1 MATEPNG
8 AINLGTGTDTM
19 DIEQTSASEDK
30 PVALPPGK
38 NPHAP
43 RSWAMLIVVTVIV
56 SLVSSVGSVFTYD
69 RFFAQKVVTA
79 NISKFVIDQRELYF
93 QGKIDKQQYIN
104 SLTSFITLLKS
115 QPKNRVIILEDVVA
129 ANAEK
134 LEPR

>member
-8 AINLGTGTDTM
+8 ATNLGTGTDTVN
-19 DIEQTSASEDK
+19 IERTSASEDE

-38 NPHAP
+38 NLHVP
-43 RSWAMLIVVTVIV
+43 RSWAMVIVVATIV
-56 SLVSSVGSVFTYD
+56 SLGSSLGSLFTYD
-69 RFFAQKVVTA
+69 RFFAQKIVTA

-104 SLTSFITLLKS
+104 SLTNFITLLKS

-129 ANAEK
+129 ANADK

>member
-8 AINLGTGTDTM
+8 ATNLGTGTDTT
-19 DIEQTSASEDK
+19 DTEQTSAPEDK

-38 NPHAP
+38 NLHVP
-43 RSWAMLIVVTVIV
+43 RSWAMVIVVATIV
-56 SLVSSVGSVFTYD
+56 SLGSSLGSLFTYD
-69 RFFAQKVVTA
+69 RFFAQKIVTA

-104 SLTSFITLLKS
+104 SLTNFITLLKS

-129 ANAEK
+129 ANADK

>member
-1 MATEPNG
+1 VTESN
-8 AINLGTGTDTM
+8 D
-19 DIEQTSASEDK
+19 DIGQRVNVDIGKVARSKDEPISTSAGRK
-30 PVALPPGK
+30 GVVLP
-38 NPHAP
+38 
-43 RSWAMLIVVTVIV
+43 SWTATVVVTVIV
-56 SLVSSVGSVFTYD
+56 SVFSSVASIAVYD

-79 NISKFVIDQRELYF
+79 NISKFVIDQRDLYF

-104 SLTSFITLLKS
+104 SLTNFIALLKS

>member
-1 MATEPNG
+1 MTESN
-8 AINLGTGTDTM
+8 D
-19 DIEQTSASEDK
+19 DIGQRVNVDIGKVARSKDEPISTSAGRK
-30 PVALPPGK
+30 GVVLP
-38 NPHAP
+38 
-43 RSWAMLIVVTVIV
+43 SWTATVVVTVIV
-56 SLVSSVGSVFTYD
+56 SVFSSVASIAVYD

-79 NISKFVIDQRELYF
+79 NISKFVIDQRDLYF

-104 SLTSFITLLKS
+104 SLTNFIALLKS

>member
-1 MATEPNG
+1 MAAEPNG
-8 AINLGTGTDTM
+8 SINLGTGTDTM
-19 DIEQTSASEDK
+19 DIEQTSASEGE

-38 NPHAP
+38 NLHAP
-43 RSWAMLIVVTVIV
+43 RSLAMAIVVAAIV
-56 SLVSSVGSVFTYD
+56 SLVSSVGSIVTYD

-104 SLTSFITLLKS
+104 SLTNFIALLKN
-115 QPKNRVIILEDVVA
+115 QPKNKVIILEDVVA

>member
-8 AINLGTGTDTM
+8 AINLGTGTDTV
-19 DIEQTSASEDK
+19 DIEQTSASEDE
-30 PVALPPGK
+30 PVAMPPGK
-38 NPHAP
+38 NLHAP
-43 RSWAMLIVVTVIV
+43 RSWAMVIVVATIV
-56 SLVSSVGSVFTYD
+56 SLVSSVGSLFTYD

-79 NISKFVIDQRELYF
+79 NISKFVIDQRDLYF
-93 QGKIDKQQYIN
+93 QGKIDRQQYIN
-104 SLTSFITLLKS
+104 SLTNFIALLKN

>member
-1 MATEPNG
+1 
-8 AINLGTGTDTM
+8 M
-19 DIEQTSASEDK
+19 DIGKAAVPPDEPASTSAGRK
-30 PVALPPGK
+30 GVALP
-38 NPHAP
+38 
-43 RSWAMLIVVTVIV
+43 SWTATVAVTVIV
-56 SLVSSVGSVFTYD
+56 SVFSSVVSIAVYD

-79 NISKFVIDQRELYF
+79 NISKFVIDQRDLYF

-104 SLTSFITLLKS
+104 SLTNFIALLKS